1 MEDDCAF
8 NREARA
14 DVCRLA
20 GFREFSYGSDDGRR
34 VRRRGGDERKEKHQR
49 EIAEQVHENEDG
61 ISEEDSSA
69 AETTPLHL

>member
-34 VRRRGGDERKEKHQR
+34 VRRRGGDERKEKRQR
-49 EIAEQVHENEDG
+49 EIVASMARGLSNVDIAKQKQLLK
-61 ISEEDSSA
+61 I
-69 AETTPLHL
+69 